1 MGTEGNR
8 PLIQFFNLYL
18 SETMST
24 KSSILNIRAP
34 RHFTAAVL
42 LLGMAFISVG
52 CSSSSRQLAK
62 YDFRGARLAID
73 APIAPPP
80 SIITNTDEDLWGL
93 TEGTVGSVFRAAT
106 AIAKESNAHKAR
118 KRMRNAADQVD
129 VSLIIA
135 EELESKVERY
145 LRMQPV
151 SDFDQAD
158 FIMALFIDQH
168 GLYMGPSFDGR
179 MAFFMEGQV
188 ELIDPLT
195 HRTIWRKDINV
206 EEPVAYNVFFGN
218 IHSAKNLAEMDEQ
231 EMIEALERLS
241 AYSADAIMRSLQ
253 RDLARARR

>member
-1 MGTEGNR
+1 
-8 PLIQFFNLYL
+8 
-18 SETMST
+18 MST
-24 KSSILNIRAP
+24 KSSILNNRAP
-34 RHFTAAVL
+34 RHLIVAAL
-42 LLGMAFISVG
+42 FLSMGFISAG
-52 CSSSSRQLAK
+52 CSSSNRQLVK

-80 SIITNTDEDLWGL
+80 AIITNTDDDLWGL
-93 TEGTVGSVFRAAT
+93 SEGTVGSVFRAAT

-118 KRMRNAADQVD
+118 KRMRSAADQVD

-151 SDFDQAD
+151 SDFGQAD

-188 ELIDPLT
+188 ELIDPLS

-206 EEPVAYNVFFGN
+206 EEPVAYNALFGN
-218 IHSAKNLAEMDEQ
+218 IQSARNLAEMDEQ

-241 AYSADAIMRSLQ
+241 AYSADAIMRALQ
-253 RDLARARR
+253 RDLARAYR